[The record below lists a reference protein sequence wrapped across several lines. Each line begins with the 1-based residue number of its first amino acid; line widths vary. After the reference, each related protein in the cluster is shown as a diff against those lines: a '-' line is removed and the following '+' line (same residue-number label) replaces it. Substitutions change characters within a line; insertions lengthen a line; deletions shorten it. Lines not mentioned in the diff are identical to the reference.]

1 MTAGPRL
8 ACGLAVVLLAGLCG
22 QGAGTAAAPV
32 TLNWYTAP
40 QKGGSFQQAAKVCG
54 DASNGRYRIQIQPLP
69 ADATQQREQLVRR
82 LAARDGTIDLIAMDV
97 IWTAEFGEAGW
108 VKPWPRDQAAQ
119 ISQGVIP
126 SVLQTGQ
133 YRGRMYGAPL
143 DATSQLLWYRKDLV
157 PTPPQTW
164 AEMIRDAES
173 LPANQ
178 GAIQVQAAKYEGFTV
193 WFNSLLASAG
203 GSILDNQGKVAL
215 PSGPTEAAL
224 QVMKDVAT
232 AKGADPSISVNQED
246 QGRLAFQAGTSAFM
260 VNYTFVYPAFKM
272 EAPDIFNNL
281 GVALWP
287 RVNPDE
293 PSHVSLGG
301 FNIGVGSYGSHK
313 SLAFEA
319 GRCLVSAD
327 RQLQYAIKDGLP
339 PVTEALYQDPRFR
352 DAYPYAD
359 LLLESIGTGSTRPA
373 NPAYNDI
380 SLAVQDTLH
389 PPASINVSSDLRQ
402 LRSTVED
409 ALKSEG
415 VL

>member
-1 MTAGPRL
+1 M
-8 ACGLAVVLLAGLCG
+8 
-22 QGAGTAAAPV
+22 
-32 TLNWYTAP
+32 
-40 QKGGSFQQAAKVCG
+40 
-54 DASNGRYRIQIQPLP
+54 
-69 ADATQQREQLVRR
+69 RR

-108 VKPWPRDQAAQ
+108 VKPWPRAEAAE

-126 SVLQTGQ
+126 AVLQTGQ

-157 PTPPQTW
+157 PNPPQTW
-164 AEMIRDAES
+164 AEMIRVAES

-203 GSILDNQGKVAL
+203 GSIVDNRGKVAL

-224 QVMKDVAT
+224 KVMKDVAT

-260 VNYTFVYPAFKM
+260 VNYTFVYPAFQQ
-272 EAPDIFNNL
+272 EAPNIFRNL

-287 RVNPDE
+287 RVDPDE
-293 PSHVSLGG
+293 PGARL
-301 FNIGVGSYGSHK
+301 
-313 SLAFEA
+313 A
-319 GRCLVSAD
+319 GR
-327 RQLQYAIKDGLP
+327 LQHRRRLP
-339 PVTEALYQDPRFR
+339 RAATSPWRSKPAAAWSRLIVNC
-352 DAYPYAD
+352 
-359 LLLESIGTGSTRPA
+359 STRSRT
-373 NPAYNDI
+373 AYHR
-380 SLAVQDTLH
+380 SPRPSTRTR
-389 PPASINVSSDLRQ
+389 ASARRTRTGTCSSNRSAPVPRGPSAPRTTTSPSPCRTRCTRRRAINVSSDLRQ
-402 LRSTVED
+402 LRSTVSD
-409 ALKSEG
+409 ALNSEG